1 MTSLVLP
8 LWLPCVCSL
17 FVRFA
22 LLLLWCHS
30 PCQLTLLSLT
40 FRRSTVLRTQAFQQ
54 DNGET
59 KAAIAR
65 FVAPAAGDR
74 WRAPNLG
81 DGLFG
86 HRAPVWTLWSS
97 SPAPRQG
104 NWISPDSYH
113 QTDHKPHHWS
123 TVVFIIGDMC
133 IIVSWRQKAQKV

>member
-1 MTSLVLP
+1 M
-8 LWLPCVCSL
+8 
-17 FVRFA
+17 
-22 LLLLWCHS
+22 
-30 PCQLTLLSLT
+30 
-40 FRRSTVLRTQAFQQ
+40 LRTQAFQQ
-54 DNGET
+54 DHGET

-104 NWISPDSYH
+104 NWTLSNFAFGSVNQTLPDF
-113 QTDHKPHHWS
+113 T
-123 TVVFIIGDMC
+123 IEIGN
-133 IIVSWRQKAQKV
+133 